1 MIMGHIQWSGACGCC
16 WNYCGRTVATTLWT
30 QRNLVD
36 MWFHGLSHVARCSGQ
51 PLGRRE
57 RERERP
63 NKLCVFPYS
72 RRPLCVSS
80 SLCPGFYSTGMYL
93 CMIVVVIIVVE
104 NGGICLFV
112 YSRERPNKLC
122 IFPTSNPCA
131 FPAAWAQDL
140 ILRESLHACGTSV
153 AYHETPSMIFWFDW
167 WW

>member
-1 MIMGHIQWSGACGCC
+1 MVRSMWLLLELLWQNCCHHPVDTKKPRGHVIPWPLPRSPLS
-16 WNYCGRTVATTLWT
+16 RTTT
-30 QRNLVD
+30 
-36 MWFHGLSHVARCSGQ
+36 GQ
-51 PLGRRE
+51 K
-57 RERERP
+57 RERP

-72 RRPLCVSS
+72 QRPLCVSS
-80 SLCPGFYSTGMYL
+80 SLCTGFYSTGMYL

-140 ILRESLHACGTSV
+140 ILRECLHACGMS
-153 AYHETPSMIFWFDW
+153 ASYRETPSMLCLFLFWFDW